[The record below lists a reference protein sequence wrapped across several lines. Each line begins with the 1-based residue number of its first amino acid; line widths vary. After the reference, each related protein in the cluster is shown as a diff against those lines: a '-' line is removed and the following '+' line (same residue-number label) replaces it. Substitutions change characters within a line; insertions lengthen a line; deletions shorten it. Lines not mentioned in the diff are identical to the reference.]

1 MKKVQDKKT
10 EMELTEIELMML
22 QDLTNKK
29 QAAANEFAAIGQLE
43 ANVAIR
49 KENNLK
55 QYKENIE
62 LEEQISTSLTK
73 KYGNGTIDTDRGV
86 FIPS

>member
-1 MKKVQDKKT
+1 MKKVEDKKT

-22 QDLTNKK
+22 QDLADKK
-29 QAAANEFAAIGQLE
+29 QAVVNEFAAIGQYE